1 MESFNLLIMKIST
14 AQAAEI
20 LKVTQR
26 RVIALIEQG
35 KLPAEK
41 FANVYMIDEKDL
53 ELVKER
59 KAGRP
64 PKAKDKK

>member
-1 MESFNLLIMKIST
+1 MKLST
-14 AQAAEI
+14 TQAGER
-20 LKVTQR
+20 LNVSRR

-41 FANVYMIDEKDL
+41 FSNVYMINEKDL
-53 ELVKER
+53 ALVENR

-64 PKAKDKK
+64 KKEAAKQ

>member
-1 MESFNLLIMKIST
+1 MKLST
-14 AQAAEI
+14 TQAAER
-20 LKVTQR
+20 LNVSRR

-41 FANVYMIDEKDL
+41 FSNVYMINEKDL
-53 ELVKER
+53 ALVENR

-64 PKAKDKK
+64 KKETDKE

>member
-1 MESFNLLIMKIST
+1 MKLST
-14 AQAAEI
+14 TQAAER
-20 LKVTQR
+20 LNVSRR

-41 FANVYMIDEKDL
+41 FSNVYMINEKDL
-53 ELVKER
+53 ALVENR

-64 PKAKDKK
+64 KKEATKE

>member
-1 MESFNLLIMKIST
+1 MKLST
-14 AQAAEI
+14 TQAAER
-20 LKVTQR
+20 LNVSRR

-41 FANVYMIDEKDL
+41 FSNVYMINEKDL
-53 ELVKER
+53 ALVENR

-64 PKAKDKK
+64 KKEIDKE

>member
-1 MESFNLLIMKIST
+1 MKLST
-14 AQAAEI
+14 TQAAER
-20 LKVTQR
+20 LNVSRR

-41 FANVYMIDEKDL
+41 FSNVYMINEKDL
-53 ELVKER
+53 ALVKNR

-64 PKAKDKK
+64 KKETTKE